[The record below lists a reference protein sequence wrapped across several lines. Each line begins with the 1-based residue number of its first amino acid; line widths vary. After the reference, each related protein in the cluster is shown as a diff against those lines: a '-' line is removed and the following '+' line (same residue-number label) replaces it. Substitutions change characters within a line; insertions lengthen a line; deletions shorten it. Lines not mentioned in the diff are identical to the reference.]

1 MPSGSSL
8 YYIISDNLI
17 GKVKGTFKKHISI
30 VAVSLKY
37 ACSTYY
43 PVVLVYYYDLHGKYI
58 MKCPIKHKT

>member
-1 MPSGSSL
+1 MHSASSL

-37 ACSTYY
+37 VCSTYC
-43 PVVLVYYYDLHGKYI
+43 PVILVYCYNL
-58 MKCPIKHKT
+58 